1 MADQTSPPPFDVFL
15 SHNSKDKPAVIAL
28 ARRLKENGV
37 KVWLDAWE
45 LRPGHPWQEALEQII
60 KTTRS
65 AVVVFGPAGIG
76 PWEDM
81 EMRACLDGFVKRR
94 QPVIPVLLPGCPET
108 PVLPLLLEQFTWVDC
123 REGKEEDGF
132 YRLIWGITGKKPNF
146 INPGNTDGPP
156 VKPVPP
162 PAIPIPYLH
171 GWPAD
176 QIKALQQ
183 ETATALAKPVI
194 FRDAFL
200 QLGGA
205 GPEMAVIPAGSFIMG
220 SSPASEAERLETEGP
235 QHFVTFSTAFAI
247 GRYAV
252 TFEEYDRF
260 CLATRRSPVAD
271 AGWGRGRRPVI
282 NVSWQDA
289 QAYCVWLAG
298 QTGKPYHL
306 PTEAEWEYACRA
318 GTETPFHCG
327 DTISPKQAN
336 YDGNYPYNGGAKG
349 EYRKKTLPVGQ
360 FEPNALG
367 LYDMHGNVWEWVEDA
382 WHDSHADAP
391 ADGSAWES
399 AETGAGRVLRG
410 GSWLSYAR
418 RCRSA
423 YRLYFQPD
431 FRYYDT
437 GFRCARV
444 QA

>member
-28 ARRLKENGV
+28 ARRLEANGV

-94 QPVIPVLLPGCPET
+94 QPVIPVLLPGCPKT

-123 REGKEEDGF
+123 REGREDDGF
-132 YRLIWGITGKKPNF
+132 YRLIWGITGKKPDF

-162 PAIPIPYLH
+162 PVIPIPYLH

-176 QIKALQQ
+176 KIKALQQ

-220 SSPASEAERLETEGP
+220 SPAGEAEREEDEGP
-235 QHFVTFSTAFAI
+235 QHFVTFPIPFAI

-289 QAYCVWLAG
+289 QAYCAWLAG

-318 GTETPFHCG
+318 GTETPFHWG

-349 EYRKKTLPVGQ
+349 EYRQKTLPVGQ
-360 FEPNALG
+360 LEPNAFG
-367 LYDMHGNVWEWVEDA
+367 LYDMHGNVWEWCEDS
-382 WHDSHADAP
+382 WHDNYQSAP
-391 ADGSAWES
+391 TDGSAWVDGNS
-399 AETGAGRVLRG
+399 ANRVLRG
-410 GSWLSYAR
+410 GSWSSHGR
-418 RCRSA
+418 SVRSA
-423 YRLYFQPD
+423 YRNRNGPDYRNYYF
-431 FRYYDT
+431 
-437 GFRCARV
+437 GFRLALG
-444 QA
+444 QTGQ